1 MCQIQK
7 IKLCKKSG
15 KIVQRVLKKLW
26 KILKKDFLLEKES
39 RGEESEKS
47 IKKTFLFVTKS
58 MNQCGKVLNKRGK
71 KGKNVEN
78 MW

>member
-1 MCQIQK
+1 M
-7 IKLCKKSG
+7 
-15 KIVQRVLKKLW
+15 
-26 KILKKDFLLEKES
+26 LEKES

-71 KGKNVEN
+71 KKEKLWRMCGKSVGKKR
-78 MW
+78 